1 MRRILHIFLLLA
13 ATGLSALAQDTLSVN
28 GRTAAGRDPLRLS
41 AREWSPAAF
50 LLESIPQRS
59 WAEAGVDLRREDQ
72 AWLTQE
78 GDAALQGF
86 FRTENLHRF
95 ERSAVL
101 MGASYERGVKRN
113 VRWNETSDFT
123 LLYPY
128 VMADSVGGDLQRE
141 QYAFQGHYAGRSGG
155 WTWGAGMAYRALHE
169 YRQVDP
175 RPRNVTSDFRVD
187 GTAGRILGPYALAL
201 TLSYRR
207 YHQLQNT
214 AFVNPKGAN
223 TTLFHMTGLGSHF
236 ARFAGTNAYVNVRY
250 RGNGYAAALLLQ
262 PLSGEGFQAGFRYG
276 SLTTVRHLIN
286 QNEAPFT
293 ELWTQEVGTE
303 ISWIRRAGRR
313 NWRITLDGRY
323 EFRQGTENLLDNFVS
338 GQFRNLLDLTMYRN
352 RNGFVCLQ
360 GVWQAVRGADRW
372 SLSPFVSLPFLYAEY
387 LYPAR
392 RLDLLALEAGTDVRW
407 EHTAGAWLLDVS
419 GGAGWLD
426 GMDSSLSLS
435 EEYTD
440 ARMRSSIRSQ
450 FGKWSDNALST
461 RLSARVQHSL
471 GPAMSLYMDA
481 ALQQKFYGRSGNA
494 TFLQAAVGLE
504 F

>member
-141 QYAFQGHYAGRSGG
+141 QYAFQGHYAGRSGD

-201 TLSYRR
+201 TLSCRR

-236 ARFAGTNAYVNVRY
+236 ACGSCLHFCAAFFRRLEPSTIRQSAG
-250 RGNGYAAALLLQ
+250 
-262 PLSGEGFQAGFRYG
+262 LSHLRRCPCGFE
-276 SLTTVRHLIN
+276 SLNINSKNNNRRDRPVYYYLVRH
-286 QNEAPFT
+286 E
-293 ELWTQEVGTE
+293 
-303 ISWIRRAGRR
+303 
-313 NWRITLDGRY
+313 
-323 EFRQGTENLLDNFVS
+323 
-338 GQFRNLLDLTMYRN
+338 
-352 RNGFVCLQ
+352 
-360 GVWQAVRGADRW
+360 
-372 SLSPFVSLPFLYAEY
+372 
-387 LYPAR
+387 
-392 RLDLLALEAGTDVRW
+392 
-407 EHTAGAWLLDVS
+407 
-419 GGAGWLD
+419 
-426 GMDSSLSLS
+426 
-435 EEYTD
+435 
-440 ARMRSSIRSQ
+440 
-450 FGKWSDNALST
+450 
-461 RLSARVQHSL
+461 
-471 GPAMSLYMDA
+471 
-481 ALQQKFYGRSGNA
+481 
-494 TFLQAAVGLE
+494 GLE
-504 F
+504 PPTFAFVVRDSIQLS